1 MKSYPTH
8 NLSHFS
14 ASSMLIPS
22 LSASNFA
29 NSVPKLPSPESLLG
43 TRAFQPHASDY
54 ALYEDVRKRIKS
66 SVNFPHNEPQF
77 MPQSSTEM
85 AFRGMKQNFIEPSKL
100 PYPGVFHQNGQDL
113 KSLHQAQYL
122 EFLMSMKDQ
131 MQQPLQTFD
140 KLPPNFM
147 LPQKMNPLM
156 PFQDSNFNIKIEE
169 APLQGNLNKAP
180 KEGVKKSPSPST
192 KPEQVE
198 SVPKCSSPMLC
209 EAPALTEFTKHF
221 DDWDLSSIFE
231 FLRSGKTKEEF
242 TIEKKGKLSKKFRAK
257 RRRTAT
263 PKTKKSKK
271 DVKLESFEM

>member
-1 MKSYPTH
+1 MKSYPTP

-22 LSASNFA
+22 LNASNYA
-29 NSVPKLPSPESLLG
+29 NPVPKLPSPDSILG

-66 SVNFPHNEPQF
+66 SISFPNNEPQF

-85 AFRGMKQNFIEPSKL
+85 AFRGMSSKL
-100 PYPGVFHQNGQDL
+100 AYPGVFHQNSQDF
-113 KSLHQAQYL
+113 KSLQQAQYF
-122 EFLMSMKDQ
+122 EFLMNMKDK
-131 MQQPLQTFD
+131 MQQPFQTFE

-147 LPQKMNPLM
+147 LPQKLNPPM
-156 PFQDSNFNIKIEE
+156 PFQDSNFNIKVED
-169 APLQGNLNKAP
+169 ASLQGNPVKAP
-180 KEGVKKSPSPST
+180 VKEGVKKSPSPST
-192 KPEQVE
+192 KSERTE
-198 SVPKCSSPMLC
+198 SIPKCSSPMLC
-209 EAPALTEFTKHF
+209 EAPALTEFTQHF

-231 FLRSGKTKEEF
+231 FLRSGKSKEEF

-257 RRRTAT
+257 RRRTTT